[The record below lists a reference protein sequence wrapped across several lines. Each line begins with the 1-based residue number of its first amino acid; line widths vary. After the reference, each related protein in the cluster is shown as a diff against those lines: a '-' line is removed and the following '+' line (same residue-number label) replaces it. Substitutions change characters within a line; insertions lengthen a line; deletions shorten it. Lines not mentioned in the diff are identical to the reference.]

1 MWLIVVEDGIAEH
14 GGGGRVAD
22 IQAHPHSAVEQLDRE
37 MVGVAMVEKHTGTLA
52 SLHHQGEV
60 ERSRGVEGVQLDVG
74 VGSCKLDGGQVLAT
88 LARIAWVALASI
100 GRWRGGKT
108 GAMSARSSLAWRSLL
123 VGRHLKCRKVNQS
136 KEEKKQRF
144 APPPHWAK
152 THKTPRNIQAG
163 KRKREVQSSGCCSA
177 LRANERGEIISF

>member
-22 IQAHPHSAVEQLDRE
+22 IQAHPHSAMEQLNRE
-37 MVGVAMVEKHTGTLA
+37 MVGVAVVEKHTGTLA

-123 VGRHLKCRKVNQS
+123 VGRHLECRKINQS
-136 KEEKKQRF
+136 KEEKTKVCSTSTLGEDSQNTPEYPGGQTQEGGPIVGLLQC
-144 APPPHWAK
+144 AP
-152 THKTPRNIQAG
+152 
-163 KRKREVQSSGCCSA
+163 C
-177 LRANERGEIISF
+177 

>member
-37 MVGVAMVEKHTGTLA
+37 MVGVAMIEKHTGTLA

-123 VGRHLKCRKVNQS
+123 VGRHLKCRKINQS
-136 KEEKKQRF
+136 KEEKNKGLLHLHTGRRLTKH
-144 APPPHWAK
+144 PGIS
-152 THKTPRNIQAG
+152 R
-163 KRKREVQSSGCCSA
+163 
-177 LRANERGEIISF
+177 RANARGRANRGVATARSVLMKEVKL